1 MSQDHSCTD
10 QSKAKHL
17 NLVNSDLSNANCCSL
32 HRVLDILG
40 LDILSLDILG
50 LNILSLDILGLNI
63 LTLDILGFNIQLTL
77 VGILRSDIWSLDIL
91 GLDILTLDILGIIC
105 VYHFQ
110 YNAQEAIYTEVGFG

>member
-32 HRVLDILG
+32 HRVG
-40 LDILSLDILG
+40 LD
-50 LNILSLDILGLNI
+50 ILSLDILGLNI
-63 LTLDILGFNIQLTL
+63 LTLDILGFNIQLIL
-77 VGILRSDIWSLDIL
+77 VDILRSDIWSLDIL
-91 GLDILTLDILGIIC
+91 GLDILTLCKLGIVC

-110 YNAQEAIYTEVGFG
+110 YNAQEAIYTGVGFG

>member
-40 LDILSLDILG
+40 LDILS
-50 LNILSLDILGLNI
+50 SDILGLNI

-91 GLDILTLDILGIIC
+91 GLDILTLEILGIIC